1 MIVFL
6 TLLYVAVLAILVWKG
21 IITLNL
27 WWKLSPLVWMLFL
40 LIVLFIPMQWGAPA
54 GQVVMIQKTV
64 EVVPNVAGEVVEV
77 PVEPLTP
84 LKKGEVLFRIDPEPF
99 QVEVDRLSAALVEA
113 EQDARMLPQ
122 NLASAEAAVSQAE
135 ARLIEAKQQAETL
148 RVELEAAAAAVTK
161 AKADSRLAEASLAR
175 GSAAAQRSPGAV
187 TEEELNVLR
196 AQATSS
202 AAAVETAMAREKQ
215 AQLAYQSQVE
225 GVNTT
230 VIRAE
235 ESLNAATAERQN
247 AKLALEST
255 INGEH
260 TTVAQLR
267 AQLAAAKIDLDDTVV
282 RAPADGFVIGVTLR
296 PGHRVVSMPL
306 RTWMAFVETEENR
319 LVVGVNHYALRN
331 IELGQ
336 KAEVA
341 LNVHPGK
348 VFSGTVERI
357 GPITPEGQVGP
368 SGNIPQAPAGL
379 ARSPFPIVLKLDD
392 EVAEMN
398 EIPGGSIGTAAIYT
412 DSARATHVVRRVM
425 IRMESWMNYLI
436 P

>member
-6 TLLYVAVLAILVWKG
+6 TLLYVAVLAVLVRKG

-27 WWKLSPLVWMLFL
+27 WWKLSPLAWMLFL

-54 GQVVMIQKTV
+54 GQVVMVQKTV

-77 PVEPLTP
+77 PVKPLTP
-84 LKKGEVLFRIDPEPF
+84 LKKGDVLFCIDPEPF

-113 EQDARMLPQ
+113 EQKAKMLPQ

-135 ARLIEAKQQAETL
+135 ARLIEAKQEAEAL

-161 AKADSRLAEASLAR
+161 AKADSRLAEANLVRESGLAER
-175 GSAAAQRSPGAV
+175 APG
-187 TEEELNVLR
+187 TISEQELDVRR
-196 AQATSS
+196 AQASS
-202 AAAVETAMAREKQ
+202 AAAAVETAIAREKQ
-215 AQLAYQSQVE
+215 AKLAYQSQLE

-230 VIRAE
+230 VISAE
-235 ESLNAATAERQN
+235 EALNAAMAARQN

-255 INGEH
+255 INGEN

-267 AQLAAAKIDLDDTVV
+267 AQLAAAKIDLDDTIV
-282 RAPADGFVIGVTLR
+282 RAPNDGFVIGVTLR
-296 PGHRVVSMPL
+296 PGQRVVSTPL

-331 IELGQ
+331 IEIGQ
-336 KAEVA
+336 KAEVV

-348 VFSGTVERI
+348 VFSGTVEGT

-368 SGNIPQAPAGL
+368 SGDIPQAPGEL
-379 ARSPFPIVLKLDD
+379 ARSPFPVTLKLDD

-412 DSARATHVVRRVM
+412 DSARATHIVRRVM
-425 IRMESWMNYLI
+425 IRMDSWMNYLV